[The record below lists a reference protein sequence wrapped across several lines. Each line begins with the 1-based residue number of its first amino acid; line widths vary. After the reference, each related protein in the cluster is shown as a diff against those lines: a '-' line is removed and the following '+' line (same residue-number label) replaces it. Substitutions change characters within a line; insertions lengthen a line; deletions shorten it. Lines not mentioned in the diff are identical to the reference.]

1 MNMNRREFLSTGAAV
16 ASLAR
21 PVSTADAAARPKV
34 GDFASIR
41 SEFPRAV
48 EQVYLDAAAHIP
60 LPKYTAEGMRKYM
73 DFHMYGPAEGRGEY
87 ASQALREVKP
97 LFARLI
103 HAKPSEIAFV
113 ICTKAGEAAIVN
125 GLNIQGSGGNLVT
138 NDLHY
143 AGSIHDYIGRR
154 RAGMDVRIVKHR
166 DWHIDL
172 GDMEKA
178 VDNKTRL
185 ISITLVS
192 NVNGH
197 VENAKALSDLAHA
210 HGAYLYA
217 DIIQAAGSVPV
228 DVKAMGI
235 DFAACSN
242 YKWLQG
248 ARGAGFLYVRE
259 DLQGSVVKDLIFPG
273 YVEFNYSPWVARADP
288 DKGEFPFRPEKN
300 ADRYEAG
307 NVSYVAYAGQY
318 EALKRILDLGVENI
332 YAHTRPMCD
341 RLKKELPPLGY
352 KLITPRDARSS
363 IVTVQ
368 AKDLQAS
375 MAKLKAANI
384 QVTSAGENR
393 IRIAPAVYNHME
405 DIEKLLQALS

>member
-1 MNMNRREFLSTGAAV
+1 MSIDRRAFLTAGATV
-16 ASLAR
+16 ASTL
-21 PVSTADAAARPKV
+21 VQSSTTAAATTS
-34 GDFASIR
+34 GEFEAIR
-41 SEFPRAV
+41 AEFPRAA
-48 EQVYLDAAAHIP
+48 EQVYLDAAANTP

-73 DFHMYGPAEGRGEY
+73 DFHMYGPAQGRGAY
-87 ASQALREVKP
+87 ADEALRQVKP
-97 LFARLI
+97 LFAKLI
-103 HAKPSEIAFV
+103 NAKPSEIGFV
-113 ICTKAGEAAIVN
+113 MCTKAGEAAIVN

-154 RAGMDVRIVKHR
+154 KAGMDVRIVKHR
-166 DWHIDL
+166 DWHIDMA
-172 GDMEKA
+172 DMERA
-178 VDNKTRL
+178 VDRKTKL

-228 DVKAMGI
+228 DVKALGI

-259 DLQGSVVKDLIFPG
+259 ELQGTAVKNLIFPG
-273 YVEFNYSPWVARADP
+273 YVEFNYSPWVASAASKDDFP
-288 DKGEFPFRPEKN
+288 YKGQKD
-300 ADRYEAG
+300 ASRYEPG

-318 EALKRILDLGVENI
+318 EALKRILALGVDNI
-332 YAHTRPMCD
+332 YAHSRPLCD
-341 RLKKELPPLGY
+341 RLTKELPSLGY
-352 KLITPRDARSS
+352 RLITPKDAKSS
-363 IVTVQ
+363 LVVVQ
-368 AKDLQAS
+368 AKNLRTS

-393 IRIAPAVYNHME
+393 IRISPAVYNNME
-405 DIEKLLQALS
+405 DVDKVLQALA